1 MALVMIVIRDVPD
14 RFHGF
19 LSSVMLEVSPNVF
32 VSPRMNP
39 SVRTRVWDVM
49 SDWHRQEGRGSLVM
63 VWRDLN
69 AVGGVGIANLGDPP
83 RKMVEVDGMWL
94 VRRHPGLSENAL

>member
-1 MALVMIVIRDVPD
+1 MALVMIVIRDVAD

-39 SVRTRVWDVM
+39 GVRERVWGVM
-49 SDWHRQEGRGSLVM
+49 CEWYGHEPTGSLVM

-69 AVGGVGIANLGDPP
+69 ATGGIGVANLGTPV
-83 RKMVEVDGMWL
+83 RELIEADGMWL
-94 VRRHPGLSENAL
+94 VRRGKAQDAL